1 MNSYPMILM
10 DFLDYLET
18 IKGRSSNTV
27 KEYAYDINLM
37 IKYILA
43 RKQNIKLKS
52 FDDIVKIDSSDV
64 DLNFFKNIDV
74 IDLHSFMGFLDH
86 NRSNGSSTRS
96 RKTSSIRTF
105 YKYLI
110 NIRKLDIIN
119 LAELLDS
126 PKKNIRQPVYLTLDE
141 SLDLLKVI
149 LREKD
154 EEIKARDYCITVL
167 FLNCGMR
174 LSELSSINIDH
185 IKTNTLRVI
194 GKGNKERT
202 VYLNDMCLDA
212 LDNYLKIRPEIDND
226 ALFISKKR
234 NRMSN
239 RAIQYRIEHYLKA
252 GGFDTS
258 IYSVHKLRHTAAT
271 LMYQYGNVDIKVL
284 QEILGHESVSTTQIY
299 THVDNNSLRS
309 AVNKNPLNTLNNDLK
324 NNN

>member
-37 IKYILA
+37 IKYIIA

-119 LAELLDS
+119 PAELLDS

-154 EEIKARDYCITVL
+154 EEIKSRDYCITVL

-212 LDNYLKIRPEIDND
+212 IDNYLKIRPEIDND

-239 RAIQYRIEHYLKA
+239 RAIQYRIEHYLKI
-252 GGFDTS
+252 GVCDTS
-258 IYSVHKLRHTAAT
+258 IYSVQKLRHTAAT

-299 THVDNNSLRS
+299 THVDNNSLRN
-309 AVNKNPLNTLNNDLK
+309 AVNKNPLNSLNNDLK
-324 NNN
+324 NTK

>member
-119 LAELLDS
+119 PAELLDS

-141 SLDLLKVI
+141 SLNLLKVI

-324 NNN
+324 NNK

>member
-1 MNSYPMILM
+1 MNSYPIILM

-37 IKYILA
+37 IKYIIA

-52 FDDIVKIDSSDV
+52 FDDIVQIDSSDV

-119 LAELLDS
+119 PAELLDS

-141 SLDLLKVI
+141 SLSLLKVI

-202 VYLNDMCLDA
+202 VYLNAMCLDA

-239 RAIQYRIEHYLKA
+239 RAIQYRIEHYLKV

-271 LMYQYGNVDIKVL
+271 LMYQYGDVDIKVL

-299 THVDNNSLRS
+299 THVDNNSLRN
-309 AVNKNPLNTLNNDLK
+309 AVNKNPLNSLDNDLK
-324 NNN
+324 NNK

>member
-1 MNSYPMILM
+1 MNSYPMRLI

-37 IKYILA
+37 IKYIIA

-119 LAELLDS
+119 PAELLDS

-141 SLDLLKVI
+141 SLNLLKVI
-149 LREKD
+149 QREKD

>member
-37 IKYILA
+37 IKYIIA

-52 FDDIVKIDSSDV
+52 FDDIVQIDSSDV

-119 LAELLDS
+119 PAELLDS

>member
-43 RKQNIKLKS
+43 RKQNIQLKS

-119 LAELLDS
+119 PAELLDS

-141 SLDLLKVI
+141 SLNLLKVI

-324 NNN
+324 NNK

>member
-37 IKYILA
+37 IKFIIA
-43 RKQNIKLKS
+43 RKNNIKLNS
-52 FDDIVKIDSSDV
+52 FDDIIDIDSSDV
-64 DLNFFKNIDV
+64 DLSFFKSIDV

-86 NRSNGSSTRS
+86 NRSNSSSTRS

-119 LAELLDS
+119 PAELLDS

-154 EEIKARDYCITVL
+154 EEIKSRDYCITVL

-212 LDNYLKIRPEIDND
+212 IDNYLKIRPEIDND

-239 RAIQYRIEHYLKA
+239 RAIQYRIEHYLKVA
-252 GGFDTS
+252 GFDTN

-299 THVDNNSLRS
+299 THVDNNSLRN
-309 AVNKNPLNTLNNDLK
+309 AVNKNPLNSLNNELK
-324 NNN
+324 IKK

>member
-37 IKYILA
+37 IKYIIA

-52 FDDIVKIDSSDV
+52 FDDIINIDSSDV

-119 LAELLDS
+119 PAELLDS
-126 PKKNIRQPVYLTLDE
+126 PKKNISQPVYLTLDE

-149 LREKD
+149 LREKN

-212 LDNYLKIRPEIDND
+212 IDNYLKIRPEIDND

-239 RAIQYRIEHYLKA
+239 RAIQYRIEHYFEI

-258 IYSVHKLRHTAAT
+258 IYSAHKLRHTAAT

-299 THVDNNSLRS
+299 THVDNNSLRN

-324 NNN
+324 NTK

>member
-119 LAELLDS
+119 PAELLDS

-141 SLDLLKVI
+141 SLNLLKVI

-271 LMYQYGNVDIKVL
+271 LMYQYGDVDIKVL

-299 THVDNNSLRS
+299 THVDNNSLRN
-309 AVNKNPLNTLNNDLK
+309 AVNKNPLNSLNNDLK
-324 NNN
+324 NNK

>member
-37 IKYILA
+37 IKYIIA

-119 LAELLDS
+119 PAELLDS

-141 SLDLLKVI
+141 SLNLLKVI

-324 NNN
+324 NNS

>member
-1 MNSYPMILM
+1 M

-37 IKYILA
+37 IKYIIA

-119 LAELLDS
+119 PAELLDS

-154 EEIKARDYCITVL
+154 EEIKSRDYCITVL

-212 LDNYLKIRPEIDND
+212 IDNYLKIRPEIDND

-239 RAIQYRIEHYLKA
+239 RAIQYRIEHYLKVA
-252 GGFDTS
+252 GFDTN

-299 THVDNNSLRS
+299 THVDNNSLRN
-309 AVNKNPLNTLNNDLK
+309 AVNKNPLNSLNNELK
-324 NNN
+324 IKK

>member
-1 MNSYPMILM
+1 MNNYPMILM

-27 KEYAYDINLM
+27 KEYAYDINSM
-37 IKYILA
+37 IKYIIA

-119 LAELLDS
+119 PAELLDS

-239 RAIQYRIEHYLKA
+239 RAIQYRIEHYLKV

>member
-1 MNSYPMILM
+1 
-10 DFLDYLET
+10 
-18 IKGRSSNTV
+18 
-27 KEYAYDINLM
+27 
-37 IKYILA
+37 
-43 RKQNIKLKS
+43 
-52 FDDIVKIDSSDV
+52 
-64 DLNFFKNIDV
+64 
-74 IDLHSFMGFLDH
+74 
-86 NRSNGSSTRS
+86 
-96 RKTSSIRTF
+96 
-105 YKYLI
+105 
-110 NIRKLDIIN
+110 
-119 LAELLDS
+119 
-126 PKKNIRQPVYLTLDE
+126 
-141 SLDLLKVI
+141 
-149 LREKD
+149 
-154 EEIKARDYCITVL
+154 
-167 FLNCGMR
+167 MR

-309 AVNKNPLNTLNNDLK
+309 AVNKNPLNSLNNDLK

>member
-52 FDDIVKIDSSDV
+52 FDDIVKIDSSNV

-119 LAELLDS
+119 PTELLDS

-141 SLDLLKVI
+141 SLNLLKVI

-212 LDNYLKIRPEIDND
+212 LDNYLKIRPQIDND

>member
-37 IKYILA
+37 IKYIIA

-52 FDDIVKIDSSDV
+52 FDDIVNIDSSDV

-110 NIRKLDIIN
+110 NIRKLDILN
-119 LAELLDS
+119 PAELLDS

-141 SLDLLKVI
+141 SLNLLKVI

-309 AVNKNPLNTLNNDLK
+309 AVNKNPLNSLNNDLK
-324 NNN
+324 K

>member
-119 LAELLDS
+119 PAELLDS

>member
-1 MNSYPMILM
+1 MNSYPMIIM

-37 IKYILA
+37 IKYIIA

-52 FDDIVKIDSSDV
+52 FDDIVNIDSSDV

-119 LAELLDS
+119 PAELLDS

-212 LDNYLKIRPEIDND
+212 IDNYLKIRPEIDND

-239 RAIQYRIEHYLKA
+239 RAIQYRIKHYLKI

-299 THVDNNSLRS
+299 THVDNNSLRN
-309 AVNKNPLNTLNNDLK
+309 AVNKNPLNSLNNDLK
-324 NNN
+324 NTK

>member
-52 FDDIVKIDSSDV
+52 VDDIVKTDSSDV

-119 LAELLDS
+119 PAELLDS

-141 SLDLLKVI
+141 SLNLLKVI

>member
-1 MNSYPMILM
+1 MNSYPTILM

-119 LAELLDS
+119 PAELLDS

-141 SLDLLKVI
+141 SLNLLKVI

>member
-1 MNSYPMILM
+1 MISSNLVD
-10 DFLDYLET
+10 DFLDYMKST
-18 IKGRSSNTV
+18 KGSSDNTV
-27 KEYAYDINLM
+27 KEYYYDLRVFVRFIKRRKNLVNDSIDFNDIPIEDISPEVLESVTKQDIYAYNAFLERE
-37 IKYILA
+37 
-43 RKQNIKLKS
+43 RKIS
-52 FDDIVKIDSSDV
+52 
-64 DLNFFKNIDV
+64 
-74 IDLHSFMGFLDH
+74 
-86 NRSNGSSTRS
+86 NRSKFRKISSVRS
-96 RKTSSIRTF
+96 F
-105 YKYLI
+105 YNYLYAKI
-110 NIRKLDIIN
+110 EVI
-119 LAELLDS
+119 
-126 PKKNIRQPVYLTLDE
+126 KKNPIIDIDMPKVEKTLPVYLTLDQ
-141 SLDLLKVI
+141 SLELLKTI
-149 LREKD
+149 EKA
-154 EEIKARDYCITVL
+154 KMKPVYKKRDYAIVTL

-239 RAIQYRIEHYLKA
+239 RAIQYRIEHYLKV

-271 LMYQYGNVDIKVL
+271 LMYQYGDVDIKVL

-299 THVDNNSLRS
+299 THVDNNSLRN
-309 AVNKNPLNTLNNDLK
+309 AVNKNPLNSLNNDLK
-324 NNN
+324 NNK

>member
-1 MNSYPMILM
+1 MNNYPVILL

-27 KEYAYDINLM
+27 KEYAYDINLLLKFL
-37 IKYILA
+37 IS
-43 RKQNIKLKS
+43 RKKNIKLKS
-52 FDDIVKIDSSDV
+52 FNDVLNIDSSNI

-110 NIRKLDIIN
+110 NIRKLDVIN
-119 LAELLDS
+119 PAELLDS

-141 SLDLLKVI
+141 SMNLLKVI

-154 EEIKARDYCITVL
+154 DEIRTRDYCITVL

-174 LSELSSINIDH
+174 LSELAGININH

-212 LDNYLKIRPEIDND
+212 IDKYLKNRPEIDND
-226 ALFISKKR
+226 ALFISKKH

-239 RAIQYRIEHYLKA
+239 RAIQYRIEHYLKVA
-252 GGFDTS
+252 GFDTNL
-258 IYSVHKLRHTAAT
+258 YSVHKLRHTAAT

-299 THVDNNSLRS
+299 THVDNNSLRN
-309 AVNKNPLNTLNNDLK
+309 AVNKNPLNEMKIDSK
-324 NNN
+324 NK

>member
-1 MNSYPMILM
+1 M

-37 IKYILA
+37 IKFIIA
-43 RKQNIKLKS
+43 RKNNIKLNS
-52 FDDIVKIDSSDV
+52 FDDIIDIDSSDV
-64 DLNFFKNIDV
+64 DLSFFKSIDV

-86 NRSNGSSTRS
+86 NRSNSSSTRS

-105 YKYLI
+105 FKYLV

-119 LAELLDS
+119 PAELLDS

-154 EEIKARDYCITVL
+154 EEIKSRDYCITVL

-212 LDNYLKIRPEIDND
+212 IDNYLKIRPEIDND

-239 RAIQYRIEHYLKA
+239 RAIQYRIEHYLKVA
-252 GGFDTS
+252 GFDTN

-299 THVDNNSLRS
+299 THVDNNSLRN
-309 AVNKNPLNTLNNDLK
+309 AVNKNPLNSLNNELK
-324 NNN
+324 IKK

>member
-37 IKYILA
+37 IKYIIA

-119 LAELLDS
+119 PAELLDS

-154 EEIKARDYCITVL
+154 EEIKSRDYCITVL

-212 LDNYLKIRPEIDND
+212 IDNYLKIRPEIDND

-239 RAIQYRIEHYLKA
+239 RAIQYRIEHYLKVA
-252 GGFDTS
+252 GFDTN

-299 THVDNNSLRS
+299 THVDNNSLRN
-309 AVNKNPLNTLNNDLK
+309 AVNKNPLNSLNNDLK
-324 NNN
+324 NTK

>member
-37 IKYILA
+37 IKYIIA

-52 FDDIVKIDSSDV
+52 FDDIVKIDSSNV

-119 LAELLDS
+119 PAELLDS

-141 SLDLLKVI
+141 SLNLLKVI

-324 NNN
+324 NNS

>member
-1 MNSYPMILM
+1 MNSYPIILM

-52 FDDIVKIDSSDV
+52 FDDIVKIDSFDV

-119 LAELLDS
+119 PAELLDS

-271 LMYQYGNVDIKVL
+271 LMYQYGDVDIKVL

-299 THVDNNSLRS
+299 THVDNNSLRN
-309 AVNKNPLNTLNNDLK
+309 AVNKNPLNSLNNDLK
-324 NNN
+324 NNK

>member
-37 IKYILA
+37 IKYIIA

-119 LAELLDS
+119 PAELLDS

-154 EEIKARDYCITVL
+154 EEIKSRDYCITVL

-212 LDNYLKIRPEIDND
+212 IDNYLKIRPEIDND

-239 RAIQYRIEHYLKA
+239 RAIQYRIEHYLKVA
-252 GGFDTS
+252 GFDTN

-299 THVDNNSLRS
+299 THVDNNSLRN
-309 AVNKNPLNTLNNDLK
+309 AVNKNPLNSLNNELK
-324 NNN
+324 IKK

>member
-37 IKYILA
+37 IKYIIA

-119 LAELLDS
+119 PAELLDS

-154 EEIKARDYCITVL
+154 EEIKSRDYCITVL

-299 THVDNNSLRS
+299 THVDNNSLRN
-309 AVNKNPLNTLNNDLK
+309 AVNKNPLNSLNNDLK
-324 NNN
+324 NTK

>member
-37 IKYILA
+37 IKYIIA

-52 FDDIVKIDSSDV
+52 FDDIVNIDSSDV

-119 LAELLDS
+119 PAELLDS

-141 SLDLLKVI
+141 SLNLLKVI

-309 AVNKNPLNTLNNDLK
+309 AVNKNPLNSLNNDLK
-324 NNN
+324 K

>member
-1 MNSYPMILM
+1 MNSYPIILM

-43 RKQNIKLKS
+43 REQNIKLKS
-52 FDDIVKIDSSDV
+52 FDDIVKIDSFDV

-119 LAELLDS
+119 PAELLDS

-141 SLDLLKVI
+141 SLNLLKVI

-309 AVNKNPLNTLNNDLK
+309 AVNKNPLNSLNNDLK

>member
-119 LAELLDS
+119 PAELLDS

-141 SLDLLKVI
+141 SLVLLKVI

>member
-119 LAELLDS
+119 PAELLDS

-141 SLDLLKVI
+141 SLNLLKVI

-154 EEIKARDYCITVL
+154 EEIKARDYCIIVL

>member
-37 IKYILA
+37 IKYVLA

-119 LAELLDS
+119 PAELLDS

-141 SLDLLKVI
+141 SLNLLKVI